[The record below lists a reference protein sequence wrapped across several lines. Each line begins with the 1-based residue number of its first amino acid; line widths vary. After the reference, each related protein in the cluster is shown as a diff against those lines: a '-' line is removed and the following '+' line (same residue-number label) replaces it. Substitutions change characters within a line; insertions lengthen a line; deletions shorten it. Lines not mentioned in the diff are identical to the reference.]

1 MKKSILAIAV
11 IILAISCTKEQ
22 PGTGKQDQSIPES
35 EFQAL
40 KKEVEELKATI
51 SSLTPGSQD
60 AVSKD
65 EFEALKQE
73 NEALKAQV
81 ASLTSTFFE
90 VDGLRFDK
98 NGSLISVPRLESEI
112 VEEVPTA
119 IGTALLTTTRSY
131 DAEGR
136 VIQIN
141 RNYNTNSEWAMLPF
155 YWQKVFYEYNG
166 KTCRVT
172 TQTNQRNMGAGV
184 PYLEEITETTYW

>member
-98 NGSLISVPRLESEI
+98 NGDIISTPKKPASLTIDENAYRF
-112 VEEVPTA
+112 
-119 IGTALLTTTRSY
+119 GMHTTTRTY

-136 VIQIN
+136 LVETYDEYSPIGLS
-141 RNYNTNSEWAMLPF
+141 YFTPPF
-155 YWQKVFYEYNG
+155 YWQKVQYEYSG
-166 KTCRVT
+166 KTCKT
-172 TQTNQRNMGAGV
+172 TTRTHNQPVDGQ
-184 PYLEEITETTYW
+184 YEEVITETIYW